1 MVVAVGI
8 CYEEE
13 IEIRT
18 GEWKWNQPPRAVQR
32 ICRNPTPQ
40 TGKEKRFFP
49 TARTP
54 EPSRNHEQIKRQ
66 HHYFFNPFSN
76 NLFV

>member
-32 ICRNPTPQ
+32 ICRNPTPTATPQ
-40 TGKEKRFFP
+40 TEKEKRFFP
-49 TARTP
+49 TARTTRVP
-54 EPSRNHEQIKRQ
+54 DHHETTNR
-66 HHYFFNPFSN
+66 
-76 NLFV
+76 